1 MSSGSRYQRFPLQVK
16 ICGLTRVEDL
26 SWSIR
31 SGADYLGTILCE
43 SPRQVSLEQAQEL
56 LESAR
61 EFAFASRLF
70 AVVQDPKVEEIAALH
85 GAGFGAIQLH
95 GNETPKQILAIRKRF
110 PTLRFWKA
118 VEVREAQDIEGLD
131 RYPVDAI
138 LVDSRNPNGGGKP
151 GGRIEVSA
159 ADLRELGETV
169 RLVLAG
175 GLGPESVIDAVI
187 DIEPW
192 AIDVSSGVESS
203 PGIKDRKKIESF
215 IENAKKAATLRAFAA
230 RKGNLAQGPTA

>member
-1 MSSGSRYQRFPLQVK
+1 MNSGSRYQRFPLQIK

-31 SGADYLGTILCE
+31 SGADYLGTILCK
-43 SPRQVSLEQAQEL
+43 SPRQVSLEQAEKL

-61 EFAFASRLF
+61 EFGFASRLF
-70 AVVQDPKVEEIAALH
+70 AVVQDPEVEEVAALFRT
-85 GAGFGAIQLH
+85 GFGAIQLH
-95 GNETPKQILAIRKRF
+95 GSETPERILEIRKRF
-110 PTLRFWKA
+110 PVLRIWKGLQILD
-118 VEVREAQDIEGLD
+118 AQDLEGLD

-138 LVDSRNPNGGGKP
+138 LVDSKSPDGGGESSAQ
-151 GGRIEVSA
+151 IQVSTA
-159 ADLRELGETV
+159 ALRKLGESV

-230 RKGNLAQGPTA
+230 RGGNQDQGPRA